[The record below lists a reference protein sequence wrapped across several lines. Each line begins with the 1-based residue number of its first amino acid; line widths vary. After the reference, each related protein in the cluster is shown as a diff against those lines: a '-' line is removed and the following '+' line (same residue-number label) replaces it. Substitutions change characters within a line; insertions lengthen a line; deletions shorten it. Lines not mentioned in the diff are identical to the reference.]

1 MDDLI
6 LSRIISFCKK
16 DDIYNIMLV
25 SKNCYKLCWKHS
37 IFLPKIFIKQP
48 KLMLFFCRTLKY
60 TVYVE
65 HIDRLVDAAS
75 TIAFNIGTMCPP
87 QEPSEW
93 CSESGRRKLLALADA
108 IAAG

>member
-1 MDDLI
+1 MQREH
-6 LSRIISFCKK
+6 LSE
-16 DDIYNIMLV
+16 
-25 SKNCYKLCWKHS
+25 
-37 IFLPKIFIKQP
+37 FI
-48 KLMLFFCRTLKY
+48 RG
-60 TVYVE
+60 YVE
-65 HIDRLVDAAS
+65 KGTSLDSIEWDSFTTCRHIDRLVDAAS